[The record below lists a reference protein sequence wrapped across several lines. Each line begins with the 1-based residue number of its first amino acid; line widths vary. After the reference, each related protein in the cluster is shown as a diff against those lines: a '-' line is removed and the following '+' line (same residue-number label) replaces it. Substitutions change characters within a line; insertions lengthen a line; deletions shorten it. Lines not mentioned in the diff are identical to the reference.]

1 MPETGSPLDPARV
14 GAVAPRSVVFDVDS
28 TLAGIEGI
36 DWIAARRPAAVA
48 ERIAA
53 LTEAAMA
60 GERTL
65 EEVYGPRLA
74 AVAPT
79 RAEIDELG
87 RAYLAAIAPG
97 ALHCVAALR
106 AAGCRS
112 VIVSG
117 GLRPAL
123 LPLAAAL
130 GIPSADVHGVGI
142 TFGPA
147 GEYLDFDRQSP
158 LAQQVGKATLVAG
171 LALPHPLVAVGDG
184 STDLVIRTAGTADG
198 FIAFTG
204 FARRGA
210 VVHGADQV
218 VDSFDA
224 LTALLLPSP

>member
-1 MPETGSPLDPARV
+1 M
-14 GAVAPRSVVFDVDS
+14 APRSVVFDVDS
-28 TLAGIEGI
+28 TLVGIEGI

-48 ERIAA
+48 AHIAARIAA
-53 LTEAAMA
+53 LTDAAMA

-79 RAEIDELG
+79 RAEIEALG
-87 RAYLAAIAPG
+87 RAYVSAIAPG
-97 ALHCVAALR
+97 AQRCVSALR

-117 GLRPAL
+117 GLLPAL
-123 LPLAAAL
+123 LPLAEAL
-130 GIPSADVHGVGI
+130 GIPTTDVHGVGI

-147 GEYLDFDRQSP
+147 GEYVDFDRASP

-184 STDLVIRTAGTADG
+184 STDLVIRTAGAADH
-198 FIAFTG
+198 FVAFTG
-204 FARRGA
+204 FARRDA
-210 VVHGADQV
+210 VVRGADQV

-224 LTALLLPSP
+224 LTALLLP